1 MVMDVTPTPQCVG
14 REFVRQYYTLL
25 NKAPT
30 HVHRF
35 YNNNSSFVHG
45 GLEAFNREGKP
56 AVGQK
61 QIHQCIQQLNFR
73 DCHAKITQVDSQ
85 ATLGNGVV
93 VQVTGELS
101 NGGQPMRRFTQTFVL
116 GAQSPKQYY
125 VHNDIFRY
133 QDLVFGDEEADA
145 ESHHYEADD
154 EESEHPPQPEILQVQ
169 AVEQQA
175 QFYVSAPQIPA
186 VNGTPHV
193 EEPQVP
199 AQPLP
204 QAPPPPA
211 PTTPTFDIISQ
222 PHVACGYQSEECEP
236 EPEEEFVSE
245 EVPEDKPVDDYNT
258 VTEQDQPATDNILSN
273 EPKTY
278 ASTLVKSTGGGSSN
292 FNTSPN
298 APSKSPPSP
307 PPSMTRLENRNN
319 EINTTGGRGGIRSQR
334 GIPNMRGMGRGGD
347 MNRPPMSRPP
357 VEDNRDYGYRDDQG
371 LDGER
376 RRPINTQAQYP
387 DDHQLFLGNLPLNA
401 SENDLREVFKEFGN
415 IVDLRIMSKS
425 NVKGQ
430 NGNKVPNYGFIIFDS
445 VQTVQHVLNS
455 RPIFFP
461 GDMAV
466 KLNVEEKKTKPRT
479 DSGGRGG
486 ARSAP
491 MGMRGSLSRGGQ
503 RGGFAR
509 GGGGLRPGAG
519 FSQRGAPR

>member
-1 MVMDVTPTPQCVG
+1 
-14 REFVRQYYTLL
+14 
-25 NKAPT
+25 
-30 HVHRF
+30 
-35 YNNNSSFVHG
+35 
-45 GLEAFNREGKP
+45 
-56 AVGQK
+56 
-61 QIHQCIQQLNFR
+61 
-73 DCHAKITQVDSQ
+73 
-85 ATLGNGVV
+85 
-93 VQVTGELS
+93 
-101 NGGQPMRRFTQTFVL
+101 
-116 GAQSPKQYY
+116 
-125 VHNDIFRY
+125 
-133 QDLVFGDEEADA
+133 
-145 ESHHYEADD
+145 
-154 EESEHPPQPEILQVQ
+154 
-169 AVEQQA
+169 
-175 QFYVSAPQIPA
+175 
-186 VNGTPHV
+186 
-193 EEPQVP
+193 
-199 AQPLP
+199 
-204 QAPPPPA
+204 
-211 PTTPTFDIISQ
+211 
-222 PHVACGYQSEECEP
+222 
-236 EPEEEFVSE
+236 
-245 EVPEDKPVDDYNT
+245 
-258 VTEQDQPATDNILSN
+258 
-273 EPKTY
+273 
-278 ASTLVKSTGGGSSN
+278 
-292 FNTSPN
+292 
-298 APSKSPPSP
+298 
-307 PPSMTRLENRNN
+307 MTRLENRNN

-334 GIPNMRGMGRGGD
+334 GVPNMRGMGRGD

-401 SENDLREVFKEFGN
+401 SENDLREVFKEFGT

-445 VQTVQHVLNS
+445 VQTVQHVLSS

-461 GDMAV
+461 DDTGV